1 MNEGILTFIFFTVWS
16 IAVFNLGY
24 HVGERNAKE
33 EMQK

>member
-1 MNEGILTFIFFTVWS
+1 MNEGILTFIGFTVWS

-24 HVGERNAKE
+24 YVGKRDAKE